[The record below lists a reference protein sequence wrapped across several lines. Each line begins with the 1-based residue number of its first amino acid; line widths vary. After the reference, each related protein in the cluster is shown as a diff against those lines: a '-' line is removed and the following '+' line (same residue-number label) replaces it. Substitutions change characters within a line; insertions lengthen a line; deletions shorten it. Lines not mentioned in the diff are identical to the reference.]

1 MSERSIVVI
10 GSLCGR
16 AEIGLLPDSSC
27 SARGADLPRY
37 GAGALVGTALFF
49 TGAYGALVGTATR
62 LAAAYGVTALAGSA
76 VSGWCPGS
84 AGVSSSCVAGALLA
98 LAARAAPSAAAMA
111 SLLVAFLAF
120 PSTERELTARSGWV
134 ISTSSACAASSGC
147 VSDGSGPARAT
158 SLGRIAALT
167 FT

>member
-1 MSERSIVVI
+1 V
-10 GSLCGR
+10 
-16 AEIGLLPDSSC
+16 
-27 SARGADLPRY
+27 RGLPRS
-37 GAGALVGTALFF
+37 GACVGTARAY
-49 TGAYGALVGTATR
+49 GALDGALVGTATR

-98 LAARAAPSAAAMA
+98 LAARAAPSAAAIA

-120 PSTERELTARSGWV
+120 PSTEWELTARFGWV
-134 ISTSSACAASSGC
+134 ISTACAASSGC